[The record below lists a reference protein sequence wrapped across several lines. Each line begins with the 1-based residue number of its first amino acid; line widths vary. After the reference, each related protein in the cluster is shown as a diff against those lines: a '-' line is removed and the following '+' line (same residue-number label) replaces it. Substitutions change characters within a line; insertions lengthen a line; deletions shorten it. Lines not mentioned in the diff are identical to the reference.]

1 MAEGVQIDFA
11 RLARELG
18 LRVEQVIQTAALAD
32 DGNTVP
38 FITRY
43 RKEQTGH
50 LDEEQIRAVLTQVQS
65 ERQLQERIE
74 TILRL
79 IESQGKLT
87 PDLAATIRQAA
98 SLKQLED
105 LYLPYKPRRQTRAQ
119 AARERGLEPLAL
131 QVLADLP
138 VSQLQAAARQLVSPE
153 KQLPTSEAVWQGVC
167 DLLAE
172 IISERAD
179 LRESI
184 RRLAWKTGQIK
195 TTVVDAQLEAA
206 TPFRDYFEHSEPA
219 GKIPPHRI
227 LAFNRG
233 EGAGVLRVHVVW
245 DDDQA
250 RRAAEA
256 CLQLGRLRN
265 QAFLRPVVA
274 DALDR
279 LVHPSLEREI
289 RRELTAKASAQAVSV
304 FARNL
309 RKLLLQPPVLGQSVL
324 AIDPGFR
331 TGCKLAIL
339 DATGRL
345 LTQDLIYCT
354 GSAEKLVAT
363 RLRLAELLRE
373 HACRLIAIG
382 NGTACRETEE
392 LVAQTIAE
400 HIPDAR
406 YLIVNEA
413 GASIYSTSQVA
424 REEFPELDATV
435 RGTISI
441 GRRVQDPLSELVKIE
456 PQHIGV
462 GMYQHDVDSGDLQTA
477 LDEVVESCV
486 NLVGVDLNTASVPLL
501 ARISGLNPATARR
514 IVDWR
519 CQHGPFRSR
528 AQLREVP
535 GIGPAKF
542 TQAAGFLKIRDGI
555 EPLDATW
562 IHPESYSLARKVLQ
576 RRPQVMAS
584 AAIPR
589 SEEALP
595 TPVELETLAQE
606 LQAGLPTLRDIVEA
620 LARPGRDPRSDLP
633 GPLFRQDVL
642 QLSDLVPGMELRGT
656 VLNVVDFGAFID
668 VGLKDSGLVHIS
680 QMSTEFIRSPHE
692 KVSVGD
698 VLTVWVQAVDLQRRR
713 VSLTMLPPGTPPG
726 SRSTA
731 DRAVPKSP
739 ETPAN
744 STLPVRSGGGQP
756 SRGPSAPLSPPT
768 APSSPPGSNPSPPG
782 SAPAKP
788 TEPLRSFGQLKDLL
802 GDKSS

>member
-1 MAEGVQIDFA
+1 
-11 RLARELG
+11 
-18 LRVEQVIQTAALAD
+18 
-32 DGNTVP
+32 
-38 FITRY
+38 
-43 RKEQTGH
+43 
-50 LDEEQIRAVLTQVQS
+50 
-65 ERQLQERIE
+65 
-74 TILRL
+74 
-79 IESQGKLT
+79 
-87 PDLAATIRQAA
+87 
-98 SLKQLED
+98 
-105 LYLPYKPRRQTRAQ
+105 
-119 AARERGLEPLAL
+119 
-131 QVLADLP
+131 
-138 VSQLQAAARQLVSPE
+138 
-153 KQLPTSEAVWQGVC
+153 
-167 DLLAE
+167 
-172 IISERAD
+172 
-179 LRESI
+179 
-184 RRLAWKTGQIK
+184 
-195 TTVVDAQLEAA
+195 
-206 TPFRDYFEHSEPA
+206 
-219 GKIPPHRI
+219 
-227 LAFNRG
+227 
-233 EGAGVLRVHVVW
+233 
-245 DDDQA
+245 
-250 RRAAEA
+250 
-256 CLQLGRLRN
+256 
-265 QAFLRPVVA
+265 
-274 DALDR
+274 
-279 LVHPSLEREI
+279 
-289 RRELTAKASAQAVSV
+289 
-304 FARNL
+304 
-309 RKLLLQPPVLGQSVL
+309 
-324 AIDPGFR
+324 
-331 TGCKLAIL
+331 
-339 DATGRL
+339 
-345 LTQDLIYCT
+345 
-354 GSAEKLVAT
+354 
-363 RLRLAELLRE
+363 
-373 HACRLIAIG
+373 
-382 NGTACRETEE
+382 
-392 LVAQTIAE
+392 
-400 HIPDAR
+400 
-406 YLIVNEA
+406 
-413 GASIYSTSQVA
+413 
-424 REEFPELDATV
+424 
-435 RGTISI
+435 
-441 GRRVQDPLSELVKIE
+441 LVKIE

>member
-1 MAEGVQIDFA
+1 MAEGMEIDFN

-18 LRVEQVIQTAALAD
+18 LRQEQVIRTVALAD
-32 DGNTVP
+32 EGNTVP

-50 LDEEQIRAVLTQVQS
+50 LDEEQIRTVLARVQS
-65 ERQLQERIE
+65 ERQLHERME
-74 TILRL
+74 SILRL

-87 PDLAATIRQAA
+87 PELAAAIRGAD
-98 SLKQLED
+98 SLKQVED

-119 AARERGLEPLAL
+119 AARERGLEPLAQ
-131 QVLADLP
+131 QVLADVP
-138 VSQLQAAARQLVSPE
+138 VGQLQGTARQLVSPE
-153 KQLPTSEAVWQGVC
+153 QQLPTPDAVWQGVR

-172 IISERAD
+172 VISERAD

-184 RRLAWKTGQIK
+184 RRLAWKTGRIK
-195 TTVVDAQLEAA
+195 TAVVDAKLEAA
-206 TPFRDYFEHSEPA
+206 TPFRDYFDHSEPA

-245 DDDQA
+245 DADQA
-250 RRAAEA
+250 RQAAES
-256 CLQLGRLRN
+256 CLHLSRLRN
-265 QAFLRPVVA
+265 QTFLRPVVA

-309 RKLLLQPPVLGQSVL
+309 RTLLLQPPVQGQSVL

-331 TGCKLAIL
+331 TGCKVAIL
-339 DATGRL
+339 DPTGRML
-345 LTQDLIYCT
+345 AQDLIYCT
-354 GSAEKLVAT
+354 GSAEKLAAT
-363 RLRLAELLRE
+363 RARLAELLRQ
-373 HACRLIAIG
+373 HGCRLIAIG

-392 LVAQTIAE
+392 LVAQTISE
-400 HIPDAR
+400 HISDTR

-477 LDEVVESCV
+477 LDDVVESCV

-501 ARISGLNPATARR
+501 SRISGLNPATARR

-519 CQHGPFRSR
+519 SQHGPFRSR
-528 AQLREVP
+528 TQLREVP

-542 TQAAGFLKIRDGI
+542 TQAAGFLKIRDGV

-576 RRPQVMAS
+576 RCPQVMAS
-584 AAIPR
+584 ATAPR
-589 SEEALP
+589 SGESIP
-595 TPVELETLAQE
+595 TAAELEVLAGE
-606 LQAGLPTLRDIVEA
+606 LQAGLPTLRDIVDS

-642 QLSDLVPGMELRGT
+642 QLSDLMPGMELRGT
-656 VLNVVDFGAFID
+656 VLNVVDFGAFVD

-680 QMSTEFIRSPHE
+680 QMATEFIRSPHE

-698 VLTVWVQAVDLQRRR
+698 VVTVWVQSVDLDRRR
-713 VSLTMLPPGTPPG
+713 VSLSMLPPGTPSG
-726 SRSTA
+726 SRSA
-731 DRAVPKSP
+731 QGVRAGEAGSVSAPRTVPPQSSRSP
-739 ETPAN
+739 AASGSNAPPPSAAPAN
-744 STLPVRSGGGQP
+744 P
-756 SRGPSAPLSPPT
+756 PPT
-768 APSSPPGSNPSPPG
+768 AATPPKSSD
-782 SAPAKP
+782 
-788 TEPLRSFGQLKDLL
+788 PLRSFGQLKDLL
-802 GDKSS
+802 DDRGP